1 MEMETRPMETI
12 VDRKLEFHRD
22 ITQGGRRWI
31 GELLRREGIS
41 ILPGFMERIALV
53 RAFFRRYYGAPGPR
67 VVLCGIN
74 PGRLGAGRTGLPFI
88 DFQALSELMP
98 GCRERGRERSARFVA
113 GVIGHFG
120 ARRFFDGVY
129 LTNLSWFG
137 FEREGRNVNVDALP
151 VAVQREIRASLAEE
165 LKIVRPKA
173 ILPVGKAVAAGL
185 AAMAAE
191 GMLTWPVG
199 TRLEHPRYCAF
210 PSRSERA
217 RARYI
222 GVLAAQVGPE
232 HICPER
238 GGPEPREPQA

>member
-1 MEMETRPMETI
+1 METI

-22 ITQGGRRWI
+22 ITRGRRRWI

-41 ILPGFMERIALV
+41 ILPGFIERIALV
-53 RAFFRRYYGAPGPR
+53 RAFFNRYYGAPGPR

-74 PGRLGAGRTGLPFI
+74 PGRLGAGRTGLPFL
-88 DFQALSELMP
+88 DFDALGKLLP

-113 GVIGHFG
+113 EVIGHFG

-151 VAVQREIRASLAEE
+151 APVQREIRASLAEE
-165 LKIVRPKA
+165 LELVRPRA

-191 GMLTWPVG
+191 GMLAWPVG
-199 TRLEHPRYCAF
+199 PRLEHPRYCAF
-210 PSRSERA
+210 PSRSDRA

-222 GVLAAQVGPE
+222 GVLAAHGVPERSGPE
-232 HICPER
+232 HGRPEHSDPEH
-238 GGPEPREPQA
+238 GGRQA